1 MPVDQTYMGQELAL
15 FAHATHWKKY
25 YTSIIRP
32 YFGKRVMEVGAGV
45 GATTAVMCDG
55 RQQEWVCLEPDPI
68 LRKQIDLLISGKKL
82 PACCVT
88 RGGFVVELAA
98 GEAFDTFIYIDVL
111 EHIEADRAELES
123 AAARLAPGGRLIVLS
138 PAFNFLYSPFDK
150 SIGHHR
156 RYDKKMYQALTPQD
170 CRIEK
175 LLYLDAVGTATS
187 LVNRLILSQSLPTI
201 DQILF
206 WDRRLIP
213 ITKWMD
219 RLVCYSFGRSLLG
232 IWKKN
237 DHKNNQ

>member
-1 MPVDQTYMGQELAL
+1 MPVDQTYIGQELSI
-15 FAHATHWKKY
+15 FAHATNWKRY

-55 RQQEWVCLEPDPI
+55 NQDEWVCLEPDPN
-68 LRKQIDLLISGKKL
+68 LRNQIDLLIADKKL

-88 RGGFVVELAA
+88 QGGFVSSLETSDL
-98 GEAFDTFIYIDVL
+98 FDTLIYIDVL
-111 EHIEADRAELES
+111 EHIEDDRAELE
-123 AAARLAPGGRLIVLS
+123 AASARLAPGGRLIVLS

-156 RYDKKMYQALTPQD
+156 RYDKEMYRSLTPQ
-170 CRIEK
+170 CCTMEK
-175 LLYLDAVGTATS
+175 MVYLDSVGMATS
-187 LVNRLILSQSLPTI
+187 LINRLILSQSMPTV
-201 DQILF
+201 DQIIF
-206 WDRRLIP
+206 WDRWLIP

-219 RLVCYSFGRSLLG
+219 HLIGYSSGRSLLG

-237 DHKNNQ
+237 EENQ